1 MRKGFFVCL
10 LVVFS
15 TPLFAQSSMNTSGG
29 AAKSSDGLISYSVG
43 QLTNAKLDKSNEG
56 VQRAAE
62 ESGYNFSGIDKP
74 KNDKDTYDLR
84 YAEFVVPIIKA
95 IQEQQA
101 MIKAQQKLIQNL
113 QYENES
119 LKKDFSNLRNK

>member
-1 MRKGFFVCL
+1 
-10 LVVFS
+10 
-15 TPLFAQSSMNTSGG
+15 
-29 AAKSSDGLISYSVG
+29 
-43 QLTNAKLDKSNEG
+43 KSNEG